1 MTGMGGLLKLADFLD
16 AFNERLG
23 KLLGILVIALVIVQ
37 FAIVIMSANF
47 QAGSIW
53 LQESLLY
60 MNSLLFLG
68 AAGFVLLKDEHVR
81 VDIFYRDKSERAKNL
96 VNLFGNVFLLLP
108 FMVFVWVIGTPY
120 VANSWA
126 IMEGSFETSGLQIV
140 FILKSFF
147 LLFAITLS
155 AQGLSGIIRNVA
167 KLKGGG

>member
-1 MTGMGGLLKLADFLD
+1 MGGLLKLADFLD

-23 KLLGILVIALVIVQ
+23 KILGVLVIALIIVQ
-37 FAIVIMSANF
+37 FTIVIMSANF
-47 QAGSIW
+47 KVGSIW

-96 VNLFGNVFLLLP
+96 INLVGHLALLAP
-108 FMVFVWVIGTPY
+108 FMIFVWIIGTPY
-120 VANSWA
+120 VASSWA
-126 IMEGSFETSGLQIV
+126 NLEGSFETSGLQIV

-147 LLFAITLS
+147 LVFALTLS
-155 AQGLSGIIRNVA
+155 FQGISGIIRA
-167 KLKGGG
+167 IHKLTGCK